1 MLAGAGALFLAGGFS
16 SCSKDD
22 KNFEA
27 EILNVQLKE
36 PVQLGNISV
45 EGTNITIFVKADADV
60 TKLTPILTIS
70 RGAVSL
76 PASEQVKDFT
86 NPVEYVI
93 TSEDG
98 KASRKYLVKVV
109 KEVALNFGF
118 ENWVAAKGEE
128 DTDLGFEQPAEGIW
142 SSGNLGLYLSKMIYQ
157 KPDLFPTGKTDADKQ
172 SGKYAAE
179 LVTREMGIEAF
190 GVGQIS
196 IAAGSL
202 FLGKFDTQYVMSDPL
217 KCPSFGVPFTGR
229 KPVSFTG
236 YYKYAPGA
244 KFVNKES
251 AAVAGKTDECAI
263 YAVLFTGKDPLH
275 PDDVLTSN
283 RIVAL
288 AKLKDGSAKDKM
300 TKFDIPF
307 EYKLAG
313 EALTK
318 ALSGDLMVAIV
329 FSSSARGDYYE
340 GAVGSRLVVDD
351 VKVVREFDK

>member
-27 EILNVQLKE
+27 EILNVQFKE
-36 PVQLGNISV
+36 PVKLGEISV

-70 RGAVSL
+70 KGAVCL

-86 NPVEYVI
+86 NPVVYTV
-93 TSEDG
+93 TPEDG
-98 KASRKYLVKVV
+98 SDPRSYTVRVVKVD
-109 KEVALNFGF
+109 LNFDF
-118 ENWVAAKGEE
+118 ENWVAAKGE
-128 DTDLGFEQPAEGIW
+128 DGTDLGFEQPAEGIW
-142 SSGNLGLYLSKMIYQ
+142 SSGNLGLALSRIIYQ

-179 LVTREMGIEAF
+179 LVTREMGIEVPF
-190 GVGQIS
+190 VGKIS

-202 FLGKFDTQYVMSDPL
+202 FLGSFNTDFVMSDPL

-275 PDDVLTSN
+275 PDDVLSSN

-300 TKFDIPF
+300 TKFEIPF
-307 EYKLAG
+307 EYKFTG

-318 ALSGDLMVAIV
+318 ALSGDLMMAIV

-351 VKVVREFDK
+351 VMIIREFDK